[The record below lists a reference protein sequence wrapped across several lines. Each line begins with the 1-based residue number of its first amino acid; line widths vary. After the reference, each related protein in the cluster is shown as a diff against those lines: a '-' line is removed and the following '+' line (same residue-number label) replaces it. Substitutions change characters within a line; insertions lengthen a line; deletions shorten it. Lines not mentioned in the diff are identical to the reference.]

1 MTNTTL
7 VQRAIEYIENHLKE
21 SLNISDVAEHIGFS
35 KYHFT
40 RIFKDQTG
48 YKPSAYVK
56 GRKVTEAIHYYL
68 KEECRIIDA
77 AFEYG
82 FNSPEV
88 FTRACLSAFSMSPS
102 QIKKSVSDNTFKGV
116 EAITP
121 TSLAV
126 YHQMSDFQAEETEL
140 PGILLKGYTYT
151 STEFL
156 PSLDTH
162 LPGLETLIGDKEL
175 IYHLHWS
182 TEEGDKYYH
191 LIGVPI
197 DLSGMTDEDFN
208 RYIYKRVPAK
218 HYLLFPLTQEGKE
231 RETMNKHIY
240 DNYLPS
246 KGQSRKRT
254 YAVEA
259 VRLIGDTCH
268 PTSLLYVPYQSGN
281 PSRKSI

>member
-7 VQRAIEYIENHLKE
+7 VLRAIEYIENHLKD
-21 SLNISDVAEHIGFS
+21 SLNISDVAEHVGFS

-48 YKPSAYVK
+48 YKPSAYYK
-56 GRKVTEAIHYYL
+56 GRKVTEAIHHYL

-102 QIKKSVSDNTFKGV
+102 QIKKSIKDNTFRGID
-116 EAITP
+116 AITKS
-121 TSLAV
+121 SLAV
-126 YHQMSDFQAEETEL
+126 YQEMCDFKAEEKEL

-151 STEFL
+151 SNEFL
-156 PSLDTH
+156 PSLNTH
-162 LPGLETLIGDKEL
+162 LPGLASLISDKEL
-175 IYHLHWS
+175 IYHLHWA
-182 TEEGDKYYH
+182 TDEINKYYH
-191 LIGVPI
+191 LIGIPI

-208 RYIYKRVPAK
+208 RYIYKRVPDN
-218 HYLLFPLTQEGKE
+218 HYLIFPLTQEGKE
-231 RETMNKHIY
+231 RESMNNHIY
-240 DNYLPS
+240 NNYLPS
-246 KGQSRKRT
+246 RGQPSNRT

-268 PTSLLYVPYQSGN
+268 PTSLLYVPYQAEK